1 MQGFDSLIKRKERQL
16 STQSGDTDSGVVA
29 VGLLSL
35 WWRAALF
42 AQVAVNKQQDMS
54 QGATNTL
61 LLDKWYIYM
70 H

>member
-1 MQGFDSLIKRKERQL
+1 MQDFDSLIKRKERQL

-42 AQVAVNKQQDMS
+42 TQVAVNKQQDMS

-61 LLDKWYIYM
+61 LPDK
-70 H
+70 